1 MSKSQCSYYY
11 LQVPKTHVAIFE
23 YKIQYHLCKMK
34 ETNMNT
40 ALVKYSIFLQHV
52 TECSYIQFWVVN
64 LSFKLISLRTAGVL
78 EWIFVLQTL
87 V

>member
-11 LQVPKTHVAIFE
+11 FQVPKTRVAIFE
-23 YKIQYHLCKMK
+23 YKIQYHLDKMK
-34 ETNMNT
+34 ETNMNST
-40 ALVKYSIFLQHV
+40 LVKYNIFLQHV
-52 TECSYIQFWVVN
+52 TECLYIQFWVVN
-64 LSFKLISLRTAGVL
+64 LNFKPISLRTTAVL